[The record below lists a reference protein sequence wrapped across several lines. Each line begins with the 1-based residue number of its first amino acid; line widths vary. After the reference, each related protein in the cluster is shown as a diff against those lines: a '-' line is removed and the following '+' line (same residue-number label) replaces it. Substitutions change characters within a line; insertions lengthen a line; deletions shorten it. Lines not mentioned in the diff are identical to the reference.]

1 MSPVPAG
8 TRDTARVRLHTVAE
22 RVLAAARWT
31 WSGRIGLDVDERG
44 IIAPDVSGPGG
55 ISGLRT
61 DGSDL
66 VVLRDGRA
74 ERHRLSTL
82 GELLEAVG
90 TPLRPPGSYTLLS
103 GGDPDASVE
112 VDEAAALQLSGWL
125 DLGRR
130 ALGAFVVEVADD
142 GPSPPTPPTLWPEH
156 FDLAVTADG
165 VNYGVSPGDGPGPGD
180 PGPYAYIGPH
190 RPPEV
195 GSGDDFWN
203 RPYGRWVDAGSIDGV
218 DGLLAC
224 FLAGR
229 ARHREWLADA

>member
-1 MSPVPAG
+1 VSPVPADV
-8 TRDTARVRLHTVAE
+8 RDAARVRLHTVAE

-31 WSGRIGLDVDERG
+31 WAGRIGLGVDQRG

-66 VVLRDGRA
+66 VVVRDGSE
-74 ERHRLSTL
+74 ERHRMSTL
-82 GELLEAVG
+82 GELFEAVG
-90 TPLRPPGSYTLLS
+90 TPLRPPESYTLLS
-103 GGDPDASVE
+103 DGDPDASVE
-112 VDEAAALQLSGWL
+112 VDEAAALELSGWL

-142 GPSPPTPPTLWPEH
+142 GPSPPTLWPEH
-156 FDLAVTADG
+156 FDLAVTACG

-180 PGPYAYIGPH
+180 PGPYAYVGPH

-195 GSGDDFWN
+195 GSDDDFWN

-218 DGLLAC
+218 EGLLAC
-224 FLAGR
+224 FRDGR
-229 ARHREWLADA
+229 ARHRERLADV